1 MNQES
6 GLTVMRRS
14 NGYIVLN
21 RGLRVCAGIP
31 NVGSGLS
38 YYD

>member
-6 GLTVMRRS
+6 GLTVMMRS

-21 RGLRVCAGIP
+21 HGWCIRAGIP

>member
-6 GLTVMRRS
+6 GLTVMMRS
-14 NGYIVLN
+14 NGYFIYN
-21 RGLRVCAGIP
+21 HGLRVCAGIP